1 MASVEQLAG
10 LLFVYVLLY
19 VVVSYFLY
27 YRRWN
32 SEDEADAAA
41 APTPRAHPSASP
53 DTEPDDPAD
62 PSTVVCHTCRTEN
75 GAEYTYCRNCV
86 AELGGFGGRSSGA

>member
-1 MASVEQLAG
+1 MASIEQLAG

-27 YRRWN
+27 HRRWK
-32 SEDEADAAA
+32 SEDETDAA
-41 APTPRAHPSASP
+41 APTPRARPSASTDAGP
-53 DTEPDDPAD
+53 HDPAD
-62 PSTVVCHTCRTEN
+62 PSTVVCHACRSEN

-86 AELGGFGGRSSGA
+86 AELGEFGGRSSGA